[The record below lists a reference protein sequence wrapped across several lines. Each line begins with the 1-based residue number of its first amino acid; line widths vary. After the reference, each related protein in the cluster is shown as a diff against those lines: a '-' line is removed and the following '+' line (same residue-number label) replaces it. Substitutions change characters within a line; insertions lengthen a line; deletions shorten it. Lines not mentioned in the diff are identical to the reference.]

1 MKVIYLAKA
10 PSGYYTILDF
20 MTMNDFQR
28 QLALAEYRQLVESGA
43 MGVAQFAQDP
53 GQAVEQVKKKAR
65 RKKSAYS
72 RALSKELKAINK
84 SARTKSGKLRKG
96 MTQKKILAKAH
107 RAVKRRLK

>member
-1 MKVIYLAKA
+1 
-10 PSGYYTILDF
+10 
-20 MTMNDFQR
+20 MNDFQR
-28 QLALAEYRQLVESGA
+28 QLALAEYRNLVESGA
-43 MGVAQFAQDP
+43 MGAMQFAQEP
-53 GQAVEQVKKKAR
+53 GVVVEGVKKKAR

-84 SARTKSGKLRKG
+84 AARTKSGKLRKG

>member
-1 MKVIYLAKA
+1 MKA
-10 PSGYYTILDF
+10 PTGYYTILDF
-20 MTMNDFQR
+20 MTMNELQR
-28 QLALAEYRQLVESGA
+28 NLALAEYRNLVESGA
-43 MGVAQFAQDP
+43 MGAMQFAQDP
-53 GQAVEQVKKKAR
+53 AGTVAEVKKKAR